1 MKALVVFQLI
11 IDFLPITF
19 FWQFKEFEP
28 GVSAILSVNVC
39 FLLYKT
45 RLGLGLQ
52 AWSRVSFKALT
63 TTVSAELQFN

>member
-19 FWQFKEFEP
+19 VWQFKENEH
-28 GVSAILSVNVC
+28 GVNAILSVNVC
-39 FLLYKT
+39 FLLCKT

-63 TTVSAELQFN
+63 AAVSAELQFN